1 MIILFITV
9 IIVNI
14 IIYCF
19 VFSLQTNDSGLASYV
34 ASQIDRSL
42 SWKVREISHIWFLD
56 IWHEIQTN

>member
-42 SWKVREISHIWFLD
+42 SWKVREISHIWLLD
-56 IWHEIQTN
+56 IWHGIQTN